1 MTYSI
6 KSGDPPSSNTGRYLT
21 SARQKGGENMN
32 YLNDLAKTLDKS
44 YAKLPALPKG
54 ARDFI
59 SQMSPWLALIFGVLA
74 ILAGITAFNSIS
86 FFSSLAVIAG
96 ASGFAFSAILS
107 MIILVIEGV
116 IELMAYSPLK
126 AGKVKG
132 WNLLYYGLI
141 LSLVSSIVYLNVS
154 SIISSL
160 IGALIGYYFLYQIKS
175 YYK

>member
-1 MTYSI
+1 
-6 KSGDPPSSNTGRYLT
+6 
-21 SARQKGGENMN
+21 MN

-54 ARDFI
+54 AKDFI
-59 SQMSPWLALIFGVLA
+59 AQVSPWLALIFGILA
-74 ILAGITAFNSIS
+74 ILAGISAFNTLSYV
-86 FFSSLAVIAG
+86 SSLAVIAG
-96 ASGFAFSAILS
+96 VRGFAFTAILS
-107 MIILVIEGV
+107 MIILIIEGV

-141 LSLVSSIVYLNVS
+141 LSLVSSIVTLSVS

-160 IGALIGYYFLYQIKS
+160 IGAAIGYYFLYQIKS